1 MNESVADVVAT
12 DFVLAGFRKWPFSDL
27 ASCLERYRLFGD
39 RFRYEFMQANYIA
52 ADMKKILI
60 LSMIISFAM
69 ICSCQKQDSAAEQQP
84 AQRKTEVDARE
95 TALIERLNAL
105 DEKVNALD
113 KKVKA
118 LFEKEQATLNAGT
131 TATGVQGQTPDPAQV
146 TAERDRA
153 IQQFRALIPN
163 PSRVTAGDPAKQKR
177 PAPRQ
182 LGPEDLQ
189 RQWQQNLDKA
199 KMSGKAVISSGG
211 RGYLANFVTY
221 AGVNPGR

>member
-1 MNESVADVVAT
+1 
-12 DFVLAGFRKWPFSDL
+12 
-27 ASCLERYRLFGD
+27 
-39 RFRYEFMQANYIA
+39 
-52 ADMKKILI
+52 MKKMFLFAMLI
-60 LSMIISFAM
+60 AFAM
-69 ICSCQKQDSAAEQQP
+69 ICSCQKQDSAAEQQLP
-84 AQRKTEVDARE
+84 QRKTEPDARE

-105 DEKVNALD
+105 DEKVKALD
-113 KKVKA
+113 KKVKT

-146 TAERDRA
+146 IAERDRA

-199 KMSGKAVISSGG
+199 QMSGKAVSPAVEATSPIPSP
-211 RGYLANFVTY
+211 T
-221 AGVNPGR
+221 PE

>member
-1 MNESVADVVAT
+1 MLV
-12 DFVLAGFRKWPFSDL
+12 
-27 ASCLERYRLFGD
+27 
-39 RFRYEFMQANYIA
+39 
-52 ADMKKILI
+52 
-60 LSMIISFAM
+60 SFAM
-69 ICSCQKQDSAAEQQP
+69 ICSCQKQDSAAEQQL
-84 AQRKTEVDARE
+84 AQPKTEVDARE

-118 LFEKEQATLNAGT
+118 LFEREQTTSNAGT
-131 TATGVQGQTPDPAQV
+131 TATGVQGQTPDPAEV
-146 TAERDRA
+146 IAERDRA

-163 PSRVTAGDPAKQKR
+163 RSRVTAGDPAKQQR

-199 KMSGKAVISSGG
+199 KMSGEADSPIPSPAVEAASPI
-211 RGYLANFVTY
+211 
-221 AGVNPGR
+221 P

>member
-1 MNESVADVVAT
+1 MTEKFSEKPECR
-12 DFVLAGFRKWPFSDL
+12 FGF
-27 ASCLERYRLFGD
+27 AS
-39 RFRYEFMQANYIA
+39 RFRLTNGGLSFACSKLRNQLQPPPN
-52 ADMKKILI
+52 MKKMFLFAM
-60 LSMIISFAM
+60 LISFAM
-69 ICSCQKQDSAAEQQP
+69 ICSCQKQDSAAEQQL
-84 AQRKTEVDARE
+84 AQRKTEPEARE

-113 KKVKA
+113 KKVEALSEKDKKVKA
-118 LFEKEQATLNAGT
+118 LFEKEQTTLNAGA

-163 PSRVTAGDPAKQKR
+163 RSRVTAGDPAKQQR
-177 PAPRQ
+177 PAPQQ

-199 KMSGKAVISSGG
+199 KMSGEAGSPIPSPAVEAASPI
-211 RGYLANFVTY
+211 
-221 AGVNPGR
+221 P

>member
-1 MNESVADVVAT
+1 M
-12 DFVLAGFRKWPFSDL
+12 L
-27 ASCLERYRLFGD
+27 
-39 RFRYEFMQANYIA
+39 
-52 ADMKKILI
+52 
-60 LSMIISFAM
+60 ISFAM
-69 ICSCQKQDSAAEQQP
+69 ICSCQKQDSAAEQQL
-84 AQRKTEVDARE
+84 AQRKTEPEARD

-131 TATGVQGQTPDPAQV
+131 TGTTATGVQGQTPDPAQV

-153 IQQFRALIPN
+153 IQQFRALLPN
-163 PSRVTAGDPAKQKR
+163 PSRVRAGDPAKQGR
-177 PAPRQ
+177 PAARQ

-199 KMSGKAVISSGG
+199 KMSAAEAGSPTPSPAVEATSPIPSP
-211 RGYLANFVTY
+211 T
-221 AGVNPGR
+221 PE

>member
-1 MNESVADVVAT
+1 
-12 DFVLAGFRKWPFSDL
+12 
-27 ASCLERYRLFGD
+27 
-39 RFRYEFMQANYIA
+39 
-52 ADMKKILI
+52 MKKFWV
-60 LSMIISFAM
+60 LSVIISFAM
-69 ICSCQKQDSAAEQQP
+69 CSCQKQDSAAEQQP
-84 AQRKTEVDARE
+84 AQRKTEVDTRE

-131 TATGVQGQTPDPAQV
+131 TATGVQGQTPDPAEV
-146 TAERDRA
+146 IAERDRA

-163 PSRVTAGDPAKQKR
+163 PSRVTAGDPAKQER
-177 PAPRQ
+177 PAARQ

-199 KMSGKAVISSGG
+199 KASGKAVSPAVEATSPIPSP
-211 RGYLANFVTY
+211 T
-221 AGVNPGR
+221 PE

>member
-1 MNESVADVVAT
+1 
-12 DFVLAGFRKWPFSDL
+12 
-27 ASCLERYRLFGD
+27 
-39 RFRYEFMQANYIA
+39 MQPITLA
-52 ADMKKILI
+52 ADMKTIFL
-60 LSMIISFAM
+60 LSMLVSSAM
-69 ICSCQKQDSAAEQQP
+69 ICSCQKQDSAAEQQL
-84 AQRKTEVDARE
+84 AQPKTEVDARE

-118 LFEKEQATLNAGT
+118 LFEKEQTTSNAGT
-131 TATGVQGQTPDPAQV
+131 RATGVQGQTPDPAQV

-153 IQQFRALIPN
+153 IQEFRALIPN
-163 PSRVTAGDPAKQKR
+163 RSRVTAGDPAKQQR

-199 KMSGKAVISSGG
+199 KMSGEAGSPIPSPAVEAASPI
-211 RGYLANFVTY
+211 
-221 AGVNPGR
+221 P

>member
-1 MNESVADVVAT
+1 
-12 DFVLAGFRKWPFSDL
+12 
-27 ASCLERYRLFGD
+27 
-39 RFRYEFMQANYIA
+39 
-52 ADMKKILI
+52 MKKMFI
-60 LSMIISFAM
+60 LSMFISFAM

-84 AQRKTEVDARE
+84 AQRKTEVDTRE

-118 LFEKEQATLNAGT
+118 LAEKEQTTLNAGT

-146 TAERDRA
+146 IAERDRA
-153 IQQFRALIPN
+153 IQQFRALLPN
-163 PSRVTAGDPAKQKR
+163 PSRVRAGDPAKQGR
-177 PAPRQ
+177 PAARQ

-199 KMSGKAVISSGG
+199 KMSGKAASPAVEATSPIPSP
-211 RGYLANFVTY
+211 T
-221 AGVNPGR
+221 PE

>member
-1 MNESVADVVAT
+1 
-12 DFVLAGFRKWPFSDL
+12 
-27 ASCLERYRLFGD
+27 
-39 RFRYEFMQANYIA
+39 MQPITLA
-52 ADMKKILI
+52 ADMKKIFL
-60 LSMIISFAM
+60 LSMLVSFAM
-69 ICSCQKQDSAAEQQP
+69 ICSCQKQDSAAEQQL
-84 AQRKTEVDARE
+84 AQPKTEVDARE

-118 LFEKEQATLNAGT
+118 LFEKEQATLNTGTTPTGVQGQT
-131 TATGVQGQTPDPAQV
+131 TATGVQGQTPDPAEV
-146 TAERDRA
+146 IAERDRA

-163 PSRVTAGDPAKQKR
+163 RSRVTAGDPAKQQR

-199 KMSGKAVISSGG
+199 KMSGEAGSPIPSPAVEAASPI
-211 RGYLANFVTY
+211 
-221 AGVNPGR
+221 P

>member
-1 MNESVADVVAT
+1 
-12 DFVLAGFRKWPFSDL
+12 
-27 ASCLERYRLFGD
+27 
-39 RFRYEFMQANYIA
+39 
-52 ADMKKILI
+52 MKKMSV
-60 LSMIISFAM
+60 LSMLISFAM
-69 ICSCQKQDSAAEQQP
+69 ICSCQKQDSAPEQQL
-84 AQRKTEVDARE
+84 AERKTEPEARE
-95 TALIERLNAL
+95 TALTPLIERLDAL

-153 IQQFRALIPN
+153 IQQFRALIPDH
-163 PSRVTAGDPAKQKR
+163 SRVTAGDPAKQQR
-177 PAPRQ
+177 PAPRR

-199 KMSGKAVISSGG
+199 KMSGKA
-211 RGYLANFVTY
+211 
-221 AGVNPGR
+221 

>member
-1 MNESVADVVAT
+1 
-12 DFVLAGFRKWPFSDL
+12 
-27 ASCLERYRLFGD
+27 
-39 RFRYEFMQANYIA
+39 
-52 ADMKKILI
+52 MKKMFL
-60 LSMIISFAM
+60 LSMLISFAM

-84 AQRKTEVDARE
+84 AQRKTEPEARE
-95 TALIERLNAL
+95 TALTALIERLNAL

-118 LFEKEQATLNAGT
+118 LFEKEQATLNAGA

-153 IQQFRALIPN
+153 IQQFRALLPN
-163 PSRVTAGDPAKQKR
+163 PSRVRAGDPAKQER
-177 PAPRQ
+177 PGARQ

-199 KMSGKAVISSGG
+199 KMSGKAVFPAAEATSPTPSP
-211 RGYLANFVTY
+211 T
-221 AGVNPGR
+221 PE

>member
-1 MNESVADVVAT
+1 
-12 DFVLAGFRKWPFSDL
+12 
-27 ASCLERYRLFGD
+27 
-39 RFRYEFMQANYIA
+39 
-52 ADMKKILI
+52 MKTFWI
-60 LSMIISFAM
+60 LSVIVSFAM
-69 ICSCQKQDSAAEQQP
+69 ICSCQKQDSAAEQQLP
-84 AQRKTEVDARE
+84 QHKTEVDARE

-118 LFEKEQATLNAGT
+118 LFEKEQATLNTGTTPTGVQSQT

-146 TAERDRA
+146 IAERDRA

-163 PSRVTAGDPAKQKR
+163 SARVRAGDPAKQKR
-177 PAPRQ
+177 PASQQ

-199 KMSGKAVISSGG
+199 KMSGEASFPAVEGTSPIPSP
-211 RGYLANFVTY
+211 T
-221 AGVNPGR
+221 PE

>member
-1 MNESVADVVAT
+1 
-12 DFVLAGFRKWPFSDL
+12 
-27 ASCLERYRLFGD
+27 
-39 RFRYEFMQANYIA
+39 
-52 ADMKKILI
+52 MKKMFL
-60 LSMIISFAM
+60 LSMVISFAM
-69 ICSCQKQDSAAEQQP
+69 ICSCQKQDSAAEQQL
-84 AQRKTEVDARE
+84 AQRKTEPDARA

-131 TATGVQGQTPDPAQV
+131 TATRVQAQTPDPAQV

-163 PSRVTAGDPAKQKR
+163 PRHITAEDPAKQTR

-182 LGPEDLQ
+182 LGQEDLQ
-189 RQWQQNLDKA
+189 RQWQQNLA
-199 KMSGKAVISSGG
+199 
-211 RGYLANFVTY
+211 
-221 AGVNPGR
+221 

>member
-1 MNESVADVVAT
+1 
-12 DFVLAGFRKWPFSDL
+12 
-27 ASCLERYRLFGD
+27 
-39 RFRYEFMQANYIA
+39 
-52 ADMKKILI
+52 MKKMFILPI
-60 LSMIISFAM
+60 VISFAT

-84 AQRKTEVDARE
+84 TQRKTEVDARE
-95 TALIERLNAL
+95 TALIERLDAL

-118 LFEKEQATLNAGT
+118 LAEKERTTLNAGT
-131 TATGVQGQTPDPAQV
+131 TATGVQGQTPDPAQTQTPDPAQV
-146 TAERDRA
+146 IAERDRA

-177 PAPRQ
+177 PAARQ

-199 KMSGKAVISSGG
+199 KMSGKAVSPAVEATSPIPSP
-211 RGYLANFVTY
+211 T
-221 AGVNPGR
+221 PE

>member
-1 MNESVADVVAT
+1 M
-12 DFVLAGFRKWPFSDL
+12 WPCVSGTK
-27 ASCLERYRLFGD
+27 AKLERRSPLA
-39 RFRYEFMQANYIA
+39 ANAFLATNYA
-52 ADMKKILI
+52 TNYTAVDMKKMFL
-60 LSMIISFAM
+60 LSMLVSFAM
-69 ICSCQKQDSAAEQQP
+69 ICSCQKQDSAAEQQLP
-84 AQRKTEVDARE
+84 QRKTELDARE

-131 TATGVQGQTPDPAQV
+131 TATGVQGQTPGPAQV

-163 PSRVTAGDPAKQKR
+163 PSHVTAGDPAKQGR
-177 PAPRQ
+177 PAARQ

-199 KMSGKAVISSGG
+199 KMSGKAVFP
-211 RGYLANFVTY
+211 AAE
-221 AGVNPGR
+221 AGSPTPSPAVEATSPIPSPTPE

>member
-1 MNESVADVVAT
+1 
-12 DFVLAGFRKWPFSDL
+12 
-27 ASCLERYRLFGD
+27 
-39 RFRYEFMQANYIA
+39 
-52 ADMKKILI
+52 MKKNFI

-69 ICSCQKQDSAAEQQP
+69 ICSCQKQDSAAEQQL
-84 AQRKTEVDARE
+84 AQRKTELDARE

-118 LFEKEQATLNAGT
+118 LFEKEQATLNAGA

-177 PAPRQ
+177 PAARQ

-199 KMSGKAVISSGG
+199 KMSGKAVFP
-211 RGYLANFVTY
+211 AAE
-221 AGVNPGR
+221 AGSPTPSPAVEATSPTPSPTPE